1 MRPFAVKFYSSN
13 AWKLCR
19 DNVKQRD
26 HGLCQ
31 DCLKKGL
38 ITPADAVHHII
49 ELTPENINN
58 PEISLNEKNLVSL
71 CRDCHAARHGKTQR
85 YKIDEFGRVTIT
97 G

>member
-1 MRPFAVKFYSSN
+1 MKDYAKEFYKSTQWQTCRAAYAASVGY
-13 AWKLCR
+13 LCER
-19 DNVKQRD
+19 
-26 HGLCQ
+26 
-31 DCLKKGL
+31 CLKKGL

-97 G
+97 S